1 MGDRNIEY
9 SEKFGI
15 GTFKHEIIQQLGE
28 QAWQELIC
36 DAITPDK
43 V

>member
-1 MGDRNIEY
+1 MEDRNIEY

-28 QAWQELIC
+28 QFH
-36 DAITPDK
+36 